1 MTISP
6 SSLLGQATASGS
18 MAHLE
23 PGCGSSSHETLPT
36 SSISSRRTTPTFPRA
51 RSLLLSSTLWVEA
64 SLPLTV
70 SQLVGSAPKSR
81 ACSPGRTRLP
91 VWQLA
96 AMTSVDPNLL
106 SMYMPPMEA
115 AVALD
120 TVMEVAFLRLMM
132 PASCWKSM
140 RWLNIG
146 PERKLKAAHTVLG
159 EFVTEMLERRKINT
173 CPVGND
179 EEEEVV
185 DIISSFINDPDYA
198 DDDLGQAM
206 IISYMLA
213 ARDTV
218 GTTLTWLFYNLTQ
231 NPDIISIIRKELS
244 PVASRKVAAG
254 ARAML
259 TFEPDDIESL
269 VYLRATLYETL
280 RLYPP
285 APLEIKMVAADDIL
299 PSGHKVHA
307 GDTILISI
315 LSTRRMKSVWGND
328 CLDYNPSR
336 WLTEDGNNIRYVPSH
351 KFLAFNSGPRMCL
364 GKNIAIMQMKTVIAA
379 VLWNFDVQVVEG
391 QSIQP
396 KPSCILE
403 MKNGLILKLK
413 KRDM

>member
-1 MTISP
+1 MGGSLFTIDGEPARRQRAKVQSVLTRP
-6 SSLLGQATASGS
+6 HSVASMAACCHDKVKNSLLPFFIHMAT
-18 MAHLE
+18 
-23 PGCGSSSHETLPT
+23 T
-36 SSISSRRTTPTFPRA
+36 STPFDVQELMSRFMFD
-51 RSLLLSSTLWVEA
+51 
-64 SLPLTV
+64 
-70 SQLVGSAPKSR
+70 
-81 ACSPGRTRLP
+81 
-91 VWQLA
+91 LA
-96 AMTSVDPNLL
+96 AIPLFSVDPNLL